1 MPATERTPTTARTRR
16 TDPRRRDRIIDA
28 CIEVIA
34 EHGVAGTSHRRV
46 AAAADVPLGSM
57 TYHFAG
63 MDELLRE
70 AFGRFAGTV
79 AARFEARMAQ
89 VDPGDR
95 AGAARAV
102 TDIVLHDVFPEARDQ
117 VLSHELYT
125 LAARDPGYR
134 DLTNTWMRRSR
145 AALERCFDPTTARL
159 LDAMIEGMSIHR
171 ALDNEPHDDA
181 DTVEAVRRLV
191 TAADDRPG
199 PDQPASA

>member
-1 MPATERTPTTARTRR
+1 MSRARRSDPDRRER
-16 TDPRRRDRIIDA
+16 ILDA
-28 CIEVIA
+28 VLDVIA
-34 EHGVAGTSHRRV
+34 EHGVAGVTYRAV
-46 AAAADVPLGSM
+46 ADAADVPLGSM

-79 AARFEARMAQ
+79 AARFEVRMAQ

-95 AGAARAV
+95 DGAARAV
-102 TDIVLHDVFPEARDQ
+102 ADIVLHDVFTEARDQ
-117 VLSHELYT
+117 VLAHELYT

-134 DLTNTWMRRSR
+134 DLTNTWMRRCR

-199 PDQPASA
+199 PGQPASA